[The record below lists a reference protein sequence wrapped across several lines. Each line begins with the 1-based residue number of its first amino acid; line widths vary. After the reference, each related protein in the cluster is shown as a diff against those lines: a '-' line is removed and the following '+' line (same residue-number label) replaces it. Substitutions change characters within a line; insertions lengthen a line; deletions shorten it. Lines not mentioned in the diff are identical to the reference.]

1 VAAPRTAEPDF
12 EQRAALVFATPR
24 QPAPKPWQRGRSDP
38 ELRKLLG
45 RIYAAIVQ
53 AQRLYQA
60 KRFDETQKARLRA
73 LLALDTSE
81 LDLDAALEVT
91 DRWDQLLIEV
101 GDDAYLFT
109 LLEVEYARVGAGTT
123 AVTWKT
129 LYEEFPLEA
138 SKTFRAGGT
147 IGTQELEE
155 ARRRLAALYR
165 SRLVLYALYRARLLL
180 KRRFLLTL
188 APTLLLLVVLLGVAI
203 VLTEPESGWDEMLL
217 AGAAGAVGATVS
229 GAYKLRDQIDHIN
242 ALREFEP
249 VVAVQPL
256 LGAAAGL
263 FLLLVL
269 KSGILQVGD
278 SDLGWASIGVVAF
291 VAGFSEPFVLG
302 VVRRVTGI
310 ADEPENAPPAEVTSG
325 QRVKQ
330 AS

>member
-1 VAAPRTAEPDF
+1 MAPPRSAEPDF
-12 EQRAALVFATPR
+12 ERRAAAVFATLG
-24 QPAPKPWQRGRSDP
+24 QPAARPWQQARRDP
-38 ELRKLLG
+38 ELRKLLT

-60 KRFDETQKARLRA
+60 DRFGDAQKARLRE

-101 GDDAYLFT
+101 GDEAYLFT
-109 LLEVEYARVGAGTT
+109 LLEVEYARVEAGTS
-123 AVTWKT
+123 AVTWTT
-129 LYEEFPLEA
+129 LYEEGPLPSSE
-138 SKTFRAGGT
+138 TFRTGGT
-147 IGTQELEE
+147 ISEQELKE

-188 APTLLLLVVLLGVAI
+188 APALLLLVVLLGVAI

-217 AGAAGAVGATVS
+217 AGVAGAVGATVS

-256 LGAAAGL
+256 LGVAAGL

-302 VVRRVTGI
+302 VVGRVTGI
-310 ADEPENAPPAEVTSG
+310 ADEAEKAPPAEVKPG

>member
-1 VAAPRTAEPDF
+1 MAPPRTAEPDF
-12 EQRAALVFATPR
+12 KQRAAAVFTTLR
-24 QPAPKPWQRGRSDP
+24 QPAPKPWQRARGDP
-38 ELRKLLG
+38 EFRKLLS

-60 KRFDETQKARLRA
+60 ERFDEEQKVRLRD

-81 LDLDAALEVT
+81 LDLDTALEVT

-101 GDDAYLFT
+101 GDEAYLFT
-109 LLEVEYARVGAGTT
+109 LLEVEYARVEAGTT

-129 LYEEFPLEA
+129 LYEECPLET
-138 SKTFRAGGT
+138 SETFRKGGT
-147 IGTQELEE
+147 IGQQELEE

-165 SRLVLYALYRARLLL
+165 SRLVLYSLYRARLLM
-180 KRRFLLTL
+180 KRRFLLAL
-188 APTLLLLVVLLGVAI
+188 APALLALVVLLGLAI
-203 VLTEPESGWDEMLL
+203 ALTEPESGWDEMLL

-310 ADEPENAPPAEVTSG
+310 ADEPEKAQPGEAKPG

>member
-1 VAAPRTAEPDF
+1 MAAARTAEPDF
-12 EQRAALVFATPR
+12 EQRAAAVSATLR
-24 QPAPKPWQRGRSDP
+24 QPAQKPWERGRRDP

-60 KRFDETQKARLRA
+60 ERFDETQKARLRA
-73 LLALDTSE
+73 LLALNISE

-109 LLEVEYARVGAGTT
+109 LLEVEYARVAAGTT

-129 LYEEFPLEA
+129 LYECPLES
-138 SKTFRAGGT
+138 SKTFRAGGR
-147 IGTQELEE
+147 IGDQELEE

-180 KRRFLLTL
+180 KRRFLLML
-188 APTLLLLVVLLGVAI
+188 APALLLLVVILGVTI

-310 ADEPENAPPAEVTSG
+310 ADEPEKTAPAEVKPG

>member
-1 VAAPRTAEPDF
+1 VPAARTAEPDF
-12 EQRAALVFATPR
+12 EQRAAAVFATLR
-24 QPAPKPWQRGRSDP
+24 QPAPKPWQRGRRDP

-60 KRFDETQKARLRA
+60 GRFDDAQKARLRA
-73 LLALDTSE
+73 LLALNVSE

-109 LLEVEYARVGAGTT
+109 LLEVEYARVDAGTT

-129 LYEEFPLEA
+129 LYDECPLES

-180 KRRFLLTL
+180 KRRFLLML
-188 APTLLLLVVLLGVAI
+188 APALLLLVVILGVTI

-229 GAYKLRDQIDHIN
+229 GTYKLRDQIDHVN

-249 VVAVQPL
+249 IVAVQPL

-310 ADEPENAPPAEVTSG
+310 ADEPEKAAPAEVKPG